1 MSYRSPLM
9 AVVLLSADDELGE
22 TRRRL
27 HTWLR
32 GEKIRPAI
40 FTTRADAAGYIFTIG
55 FRSVHD
61 ADRFRTQFGLGRY
74 ATMPIVKD
82 LI

>member
-9 AVVLLSADDELGE
+9 AVVRLSADDELGE

-32 GEKIRPAI
+32 GEKNS
-40 FTTRADAAGYIFTIG
+40 AGNLHNEGRCGGLYFHHRLSQ
-55 FRSVHD
+55 RS
-61 ADRFRTQFGLGRY
+61 
-74 ATMPIVKD
+74 
-82 LI
+82 

>member
-1 MSYRSPLM
+1 
-9 AVVLLSADDELGE
+9 VK
-22 TRRRL
+22 
-27 HTWLR
+27 
-32 GEKIRPAI
+32 KIRPAI